1 MNSNNDDFKI
11 ETQRLVLRPFNL
23 EDLDA
28 FSLICS
34 DPKVMRFI
42 GDGQPLDKET
52 VRERMESW
60 IISYEEQGFG
70 LLALTLKENGKLLG
84 FCGLMR
90 QVVDGESYIE
100 LGYRLDSAFWGQ
112 GIASEAAKTVRD
124 FAFKQLGLTHL
135 ISIIHVDNLASKK
148 VAQNIGM
155 NHLKRT
161 HFKGVLV
168 DVYFMKPNIFL
179 DKK

>member
-1 MNSNNDDFKI
+1 MNSNNNEFKI
-11 ETQRLVLRPFNL
+11 ETQRLVLRPFNF

-52 VRERMESW
+52 VGEQMESW
-60 IISYEEQGFG
+60 ITSYEDQGFG
-70 LLALTLKENGKLLG
+70 LLALTLKDDGKLLG
-84 FCGLMR
+84 FCGLMP
-90 QVVDGESYIE
+90 QIVDGESNIE

-112 GIASEAAKTVRD
+112 GIASEAAKAVRD

-135 ISIIHVDNLASKK
+135 ISIIQVDNLASKK

-168 DVYFMKPNIFL
+168 DVYFMKPDIFL